1 MTCQRSPGF
10 SLVFVVT
17 CSVCVSHSYFGGS
30 ADPTDKGEL
39 CVPAELGGTFFG
51 LARAASPEGS
61 LERHWRN
68 DSSEIPRLGS
78 LNV

>member
-1 MTCQRSPGF
+1 MTRQRSPGF

-17 CSVCVSHSYFGGS
+17 CYVRVSHSYFRGS
-30 ADPTDKGEL
+30 ADQTDKDEL

-68 DSSEIPRLGS
+68 DSSEIPHLGS
-78 LNV
+78 LSV